1 VLEKEIVFDLLIK
14 NNTMITTTILN
25 GEIKKKKKRNRLK
38 GVGFVIIINLFLTA
52 CSNIQKMGYPPRLS
66 ENVRFDDGFYH
77 PYDIRQ
83 KMDKDVPEYPKTTLV
98 IDF

>member
-1 VLEKEIVFDLLIK
+1 MLEKEINFDPLKKQYMIK
-14 NNTMITTTILN
+14 TTTKLN
-25 GEIKKKKKRNRLK
+25 GEKKKKKKNQLK
-38 GVGFVIIINLFLTA
+38 TAGCVILISLLLTS
-52 CSNIQKMGYPPRLS
+52 CSTIQKMGYPPRLS

>member
-1 VLEKEIVFDLLIK
+1 
-14 NNTMITTTILN
+14 
-25 GEIKKKKKRNRLK
+25 
-38 GVGFVIIINLFLTA
+38 
-52 CSNIQKMGYPPRLS
+52 MGYPPRLS

-77 PYDIRQ
+77 PDDIRQ